1 MVWVFDGVN
10 GLMDWLRRTDADA
23 GREEGEKEED
33 EVERGEKLQSERS
46 TGEVGQRCST
56 LG

>member
-1 MVWVFDGVN
+1 MWVFDGVN